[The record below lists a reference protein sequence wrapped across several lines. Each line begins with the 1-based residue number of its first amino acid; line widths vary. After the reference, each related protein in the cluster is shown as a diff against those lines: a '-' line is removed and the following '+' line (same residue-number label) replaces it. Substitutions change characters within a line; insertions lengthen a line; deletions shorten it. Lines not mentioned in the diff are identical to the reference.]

1 MRPVRATAAAGAC
14 LEACTFP
21 TEALGLGDA
30 DVNAADDT
38 GHAPVRV
45 DMAFANAAFL
55 AEYPALKCRVL
66 RTHDLALL
74 SDHLPLKCGG

>member
-1 MRPVRATAAAGAC
+1 MGMGKARHCMG
-14 LEACTFP
+14 
-21 TEALGLGDA
+21 
-30 DVNAADDT
+30 T
-38 GHAPVRV
+38 GHGHGQGRAGHGSTIQGRPVRV

-74 SDHLPLKCGG
+74 SDHLPLKCGS